1 MIIKAKNIDDYISQ
15 LPEDKKEAIIKLR
28 KVVLENI
35 PKGFE
40 ECLNYNT
47 ISYVIPHK
55 LYPAGYH
62 CQPELP
68 VPFVSIAAQ
77 KNFVAFYHMGI
88 YAMPQLLKWFT
99 QEFPKHSTAKLDM
112 GKSCTRFKNPEKIP
126 FALMGELMQ
135 KVTAN
140 EWIDFYQK
148 SMDIRYKIRNSKD

>member
-1 MIIKAKNIDDYISQ
+1 MIIKAKDVADYISQ
-15 LPEDKKEAIIKLR
+15 LPIDKKEAIIRLR
-28 KVVLENI
+28 KTVLDNI

-47 ISYVIPHK
+47 ISYVIPHS

-88 YAMPQLLKWFT
+88 YAMPDLLKWFL
-99 QEFPKHSTAKLDM
+99 QEFPKHSPEKLDM
-112 GKSCTRFKNPEKIP
+112 GKSCIRFKNPNKIP
-126 FALMGELMQ
+126 FVLMGELMQ
-135 KVTAN
+135 KVSAK
-140 EWIDFYQK
+140 EWIDYYQK
-148 SMDIRYKIRNSKD
+148 AMDNRKKK

>member
-1 MIIKAKNIDDYISQ
+1 MIIKAKDVADYISQ
-15 LPEDKKEAIIKLR
+15 LPSDKKEAIIKLR
-28 KVVLENI
+28 KTIQDNI

-40 ECLNYNT
+40 ECINYNT
-47 ISYVIPHK
+47 ISYVIPHS

-88 YAMPQLLKWFT
+88 YAMPDLLKWFLH
-99 QEFPKHSTAKLDM
+99 EFPKHSPDKLDM
-112 GKSCTRFKNPEKIP
+112 GKSCIRFKNPNKIP

-135 KVTAN
+135 NISAK
-140 EWIDFYQK
+140 EWIGFYQQAIDNCK
-148 SMDIRYKIRNSKD
+148 KK

>member
-1 MIIKAKNIDDYISQ
+1 MIINAKDVVDYISQ
-15 LPEDKKEAIIKLR
+15 LPIDKKEAIIRLR
-28 KVVLENI
+28 KTVLDNI

-47 ISYVIPHK
+47 ISYVIPHS

-62 CQPELP
+62 CQPKLP

-88 YAMPQLLKWFT
+88 YAMPELLKWFT
-99 QEFPKHSTAKLDM
+99 QEFPKHSDAKLDM
-112 GKSCTRFKNPEKIP
+112 GKSCIRFKNPNKIP
-126 FALMGELMQ
+126 FELMGELMQ
-135 KVTAN
+135 KVSAK

-148 SMDIRYKIRNSKD
+148 AIDNRKKK